1 MTRNDPILAYEAR
14 IPSGCVVSQTRSH
27 FGTESS
33 MFSRSMDSAAGSQG
47 EHICE
52 QEPVQRFAQ
61 KPTPSKVA
69 LGLPIVSIRRSWSIQ
84 CAVPMMLQH
93 HGFDAIVPREGV
105 VVLGFSFVHRQRQQ
119 QPASQTT
126 GFGDWRQ
133 RVAIED
139 KDRRVSS
146 MRNPTNGWSFAP

>member
-1 MTRNDPILAYEAR
+1 MTRNDPILAYAAR
-14 IPSGCVVSQTRSH
+14 IPSGCVVPQTRSH

-33 MFSRSMDSAAGSQG
+33 MFSRSMDSPAGSQG

-84 CAVPMMLQH
+84 CAVPMMCFNIMGSMQSLH
-93 HGFDAIVPREGV
+93 VRAWLFWGFPLYTDRGSNSQQAKQQASATGDNEWPLKIRTGV
-105 VVLGFSFVHRQRQQ
+105 YPQ
-119 QPASQTT
+119 
-126 GFGDWRQ
+126 
-133 RVAIED
+133 
-139 KDRRVSS
+139 
-146 MRNPTNGWSFAP
+146 